1 MQFATVFRV
10 PATHHWFHSIEH
22 MEKTETHL
30 LLVKLPP
37 SGVVPDFFPEH
48 VAPIERMIIIF
59 LAKMRSLGYP
69 PFFTN
74 MKLLV
79 IQICHDMPLYY
90 TPYLLKSSD
99 ILWLPSRTSIAPFP
113 SLASGPAQA
122 EVQHTAPVCAPPGV
136 VPRPWRSRAAEQWK
150 LLGGFNALKDMN
162 VIGDHPSK
170 IWLKA
175 ANHFAILRLSLL
187 GLFWSKTLGISWC
200 IHDFF
205 GVNFEIWK
213 PNLEILCLASD
224 HAENTHGRPTCHW
237 KIAINRTH
245 EKPVVSWASRLFP
258 TIFKATL
265 PSFFCFPFHF
275 HWVRGFEFVAHFPRP
290 THQKR

>member
-1 MQFATVFRV
+1 MDPPTTLDGWIVYPFINTWKISWVEYSGYRILYGVTMQFATVFRV

-30 LLVKLPP
+30 LLVKLPS

-69 PFFTN
+69 LFFTN

-150 LLGGFNALKDMN
+150 LLGGFNALKDM
-162 VIGDHPSK
+162 
-170 IWLKA
+170 IW
-175 ANHFAILRLSLL
+175 RMS
-187 GLFWSKTLGISWC
+187 LGIILPNMVEGSKSFCQFYVFHWVS
-200 IHDFF
+200 F
-205 GVNFEIWK
+205 GRKPNRDILVHPWK
-213 PNLEILCLASD
+213 PNLEILGQLA
-224 HAENTHGRPTCHW
+224 TGR
-237 KIAINRTH
+237 
-245 EKPVVSWASRLFP
+245 SL
-258 TIFKATL
+258 
-265 PSFFCFPFHF
+265 
-275 HWVRGFEFVAHFPRP
+275 
-290 THQKR
+290 